1 MDAKA
6 GFFLKTKVKQ
16 KPVIPCG
23 TTGFLELLGGF
34 EPPTSSLPSDFLNF
48 F

>member
-34 EPPTSSLPSDFLNF
+34 DPPTSSLPRMRSTY
-48 F
+48 